1 MKQLVL
7 KQDEKFEKKLK
18 INSELVKIINVPFKE
33 LRKEIQKS
41 KEKIIVSG
49 GDEKVNRLAVE
60 SKKVDILLSPELNSK
75 KDSFFVRKS
84 GLNQVL
90 CKLAYENK
98 VAIGFNFSEIL
109 NSKGKERSKIL
120 GRMVHNVKMCRKY
133 KVKMIISTFAK
144 DKYELRSLDALKSFG
159 KVIGMSPDDVKI
171 SFL

>member
-98 VAIGFNFSEIL
+98 VAIGFNFSNVL
-109 NSKGKERSKIL
+109 NSSGRERSKLI
-120 GRMVHNVKMCRKY
+120 GRMAQNVKMCRKY
-133 KVKMIISTFAK
+133 KVKMIVSTFAK
-144 DKYELRSLDALKSFG
+144 NKYELRSSDILKSFG
-159 KVIGMSPDDVKI
+159 KVIGMSPEDVKI